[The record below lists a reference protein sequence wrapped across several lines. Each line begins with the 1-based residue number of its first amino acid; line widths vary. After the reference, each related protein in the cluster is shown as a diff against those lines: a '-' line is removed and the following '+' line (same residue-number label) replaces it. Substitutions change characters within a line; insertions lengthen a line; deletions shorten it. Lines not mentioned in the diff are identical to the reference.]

1 MSGEFS
7 HLFGNEMFSD
17 VVVKFGDREF
27 PGHRMVLSQS
37 LPYFKRLLEDKA
49 VKTIRLEDNGQ
60 PDAIEA
66 LLRDLYGVFYT
77 QNTGRE
83 NDWRFQLDVAA
94 VAKQYQHSSLTS
106 LAVADFLR
114 VARKQMDIDTVKEL
128 LRALPRYRHLD
139 CDIKKRE
146 DAIME
151 RYSLELLNMPEFT
164 QHFEGDPGTKLP
176 DLLQDPEFAKRFDAQ
191 PGQAIAYLVQFGKAF
206 RDLGAKLAE
215 YRTIYPQHFHEITEQ
230 ATKKPES
237 LPVVQPPANV
247 KEESLP
253 TIAKPPAKVKEE
265 RQQPVKVKEEREQP
279 LVKVK
284 EEPKEAPSKKRK
296 TQSVVRIEID

>member
-49 VKTIRLEDNGQ
+49 VKTTKLEDNGQ

-114 VARKQMDIDTVKEL
+114 VARKQMDIDT
-128 LRALPRYRHLD
+128 
-139 CDIKKRE
+139 
-146 DAIME
+146 
-151 RYSLELLNMPEFT
+151 FT

-253 TIAKPPAKVKEE
+253 TIAKPPEKVKEE